1 MTTNNT
7 ATRSFLILLLA
18 LFPLI
23 GNATSK
29 PLQPILIL
37 GDSLSA
43 GYGIDP
49 EQGWVAL
56 LETRLQE
63 KEMAVSVV
71 NASISGE
78 TSAGGLSR
86 LAPLLEKYQPSI
98 VVIEL
103 GGNDGLRG
111 YPINQMR
118 QQLTKAVEM
127 SQEIDAK
134 VLMLGMQ
141 IPPNYGP
148 RYTRLFSESYAII
161 AESHN
166 IALTPFFLHDV
177 AIHPELMQK
186 DGIHPTAEGQPQ
198 LLENVWPDLHPMLEE
213 LLPNSTP

>member
-7 ATRSFLILLLA
+7 AIRSLLILLLS
-18 LFPLI
+18 LLPLLSH
-23 GNATSK
+23 ATSK
-29 PLQPILIL
+29 PLQPILVL

-49 EQGWVAL
+49 AQGWVAL

-63 KEMAVSVV
+63 NAMAVSVV

-111 YPINQMR
+111 YPITQMR

-127 SQEIDAK
+127 SREIDAK
-134 VLMLGMQ
+134 VLILGMQ

-148 RYTRLFSESYAII
+148 RYSRLFSESYAII
-161 AESHN
+161 AESQN
-166 IALTPFFLHDV
+166 IALTPFFLHGV
-177 AIHPELMQK
+177 ATHPELMQQ

-198 LLENVWPDLHPMLEE
+198 LLDNVWPDLHLILEE